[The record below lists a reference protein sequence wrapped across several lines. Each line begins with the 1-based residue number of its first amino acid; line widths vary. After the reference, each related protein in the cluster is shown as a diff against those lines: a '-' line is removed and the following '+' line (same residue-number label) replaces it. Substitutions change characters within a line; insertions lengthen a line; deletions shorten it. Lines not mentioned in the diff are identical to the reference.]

1 MLRLRDSFGAG
12 NQDDGGVL
20 ASLLGLGMRM
30 VQQLRIMRVAVLCR
44 VAAVQQLQAR
54 LRALNETHAS
64 THLLPDGARIAHEAV
79 RGIHVGLAQKAQ
91 VALGACLDALL
102 PLGLRH
108 ACHVVLVRHLR
119 AGSIA
124 QAAEVRVQ
132 PLEREQ
138 ELRRASDATSAA
150 ESALTA
156 SPQEGLSHTCAAAFP
171 NAPGEHGQCRPR
183 SNASSAT

>member
-64 THLLPDGARIAHEAV
+64 THLLPDRARIAHEAV

-102 PLGLRH
+102 PLSLRH

-124 QAAEVRVQ
+124 QAAKVRVE

-138 ELRRASDATSAA
+138 ELRRVQRCNVSSDRITARR
-150 ESALTA
+150 ALPSTRS
-156 SPQEGLSHTCAAAFP
+156 SPSKRTGRTWSVP
-171 NAPGEHGQCRPR
+171 
-183 SNASSAT
+183 SS